1 MTMGIQFTSMREHHW
16 SGAPPFSNE
25 NSSFEF
31 YTFATVL
38 PHQNPPDHGW
48 LTGSSP
54 ARGRRWWVW
63 MVRLGQHWNSCSG
76 PQPHTQRLP
85 HDDGDPV
92 HFNAGASLEWCTT
105 FQQREF
111 KPWIL
116 HFCYNYA
123 PPYPRDHRWLT
134 GFPRTSPFR
143 GNDSGGGSGRV
154 MKNCWACGSG
164 STAP

>member
-1 MTMGIQFTSMREHHW
+1 MVDWILACARKTVVGMDGPSGATLKLLRQPQLTRNVFPMTMGIQFTSMRERHW
-16 SGAPPFSNE
+16 GGAPPFSNE

-85 HDDGDPV
+85 HEDGDPV
-92 HFNAGASLEWCTT
+92 HFNAGASLEWCPT

-111 KPWIL
+111 KL
-116 HFCYNYA
+116 
-123 PPYPRDHRWLT
+123 
-134 GFPRTSPFR
+134 
-143 GNDSGGGSGRV
+143 
-154 MKNCWACGSG
+154 
-164 STAP
+164 